1 MVFSVIRTIYKAGSG
16 LEFPMRRFLLV
27 LGLVFGGYAAAM
39 LPASAQSD
47 TPQQLQAMIANG
59 QAQTALSELQQV
71 LQAHPGSGV
80 AWYLTAEAQD
90 SLGNEAAARTALGNA
105 QHFAPGLPFANQ
117 SDLAAL
123 QAHMNSNAAP
133 MQPRHTGISPG
144 LLGIIV
150 LVGLFIMFR
159 MFFRRRRMVQPY
171 GQAGY
176 GPGGYGQGGPG
187 PNPYPYNQGPG
198 MGSGIGG
205 SILGGLAAGAG
216 FAAGERVLGDMFGG
230 NNNNNNNPV
239 DPAWG
244 NQPMPDRD
252 DGLQGSPGWDS
263 GSTPDDGGNFDP
275 GNSW

>member
-1 MVFSVIRTIYKAGSG
+1 LDFFSICTIYDAGSG
-16 LEFPMRRFLLV
+16 LEFPMRRLFLV
-27 LGLVFGGYAAAM
+27 LGLVFGTYGAAM

-59 QAQTALSELQQV
+59 QARTALSELQSV
-71 LQAHPGSGV
+71 VQAHPTSGV

-90 SLGNEAAARTALGNA
+90 ALGNESAARTALNNA
-105 QHFAPGLPFANQ
+105 QNYAPGLPFANQ

-123 QAHMNSNAAP
+123 QAHLNNSPAP
-133 MQPRHTGISPG
+133 AQHRSGISPG

-150 LVGLFIMFR
+150 LVVLFVAFR
-159 MFFRRRRMVQPY
+159 MFRRRRFVQPY

-176 GPGGYGQGGPG
+176 GQGGYGQGYGPG
-187 PNPYPYNQGPG
+187 GPGPYPYNQGPG

-216 FAAGERVLGDMFGG
+216 FVAGERLLGDVFGG
-230 NNNNNNNPV
+230 NNNNNNPV

-244 NQPMPDRD
+244 NQPMPDNRD

-263 GSTPDDGGNFDP
+263 GSTPDDNNFDP
-275 GNSW
+275 GNNW